1 MSMGVSSPMKSY
13 KIGKLKI
20 GKLIN
25 KVLEVYPD
33 EKLDLKFSSPFEL
46 LVAAILAA
54 QSKDEVVNQATEK
67 LFQVYKTPEDFSK
80 LKPEDLEPFISRINY
95 WYKKAQTIIDA
106 SKFLLESYGGKVPD
120 SKDELLKI
128 KGVGSKTANMILG
141 GAFGKPAVVV
151 DTHVDRVSK
160 RLGLVSEK
168 AKPDEVEAE
177 IKKIV
182 PEKDWTR
189 FSFALMR
196 HGKKIC
202 HAKNPE
208 CESCPFSD
216 LCEYFNS
223 R

>member
-1 MSMGVSSPMKSY
+1 
-13 KIGKLKI
+13 
-20 GKLIN
+20 
-25 KVLEVYPD
+25 
-33 EKLDLKFSSPFEL
+33 
-46 LVAAILAA
+46 
-54 QSKDEVVNQATEK
+54 
-67 LFQVYKTPEDFSK
+67 
-80 LKPEDLEPFISRINY
+80 
-95 WYKKAQTIIDA
+95 
-106 SKFLLESYGGKVPD
+106 
-120 SKDELLKI
+120 
-128 KGVGSKTANMILG
+128 
-141 GAFGKPAVVV
+141 
-151 DTHVDRVSK
+151 
-160 RLGLVSEK
+160 LVSEK
-168 AKPDEVEAE
+168 AKPDEIEAE

>member
-1 MSMGVSSPMKSY
+1 MKRYS
-13 KIGKLKI
+13 KVE
-20 GKLIN
+20 KLIN
-25 KVLEVYPD
+25 KILEVYPA

-54 QSKDEVVNQATEK
+54 QAKDEVVNQATEK

-80 LKPEDLEPFISRINY
+80 LKPEDLEPFISKINY
-95 WYKKAQTIIDA
+95 WYKKAQAIIDA
-106 SKFLLESYGGKVPD
+106 SKFLIENYGGKVPD
-120 SKDELLKI
+120 SKEELMKI

-141 GAFGKPAVVV
+141 GAFGKPAIIV
-151 DTHVDRVSK
+151 DTHFDRVSK
-160 RLGLVSEK
+160 RLGLVSGD

-189 FSFALMR
+189 FSFALIR

-202 HAKNPE
+202 YAKNPE
-208 CESCPFSD
+208 CEICPFSD
-216 LCEYFNS
+216 LCDFFS
-223 R
+223 

>member
-1 MSMGVSSPMKSY
+1 MKHYS
-13 KIGKLKI
+13 KVE
-20 GKLIN
+20 KLIN
-25 KVLEVYPD
+25 KILEVYPA

-54 QSKDEVVNQATEK
+54 QARDEVVNQATEK

-80 LKPEDLEPFISRINY
+80 LKPEDLEPFISKINY
-95 WYKKAQTIIDA
+95 WYKKAQAIIDA
-106 SKFLLESYGGKVPD
+106 SKFLIENYGGKVPD
-120 SKDELLKI
+120 SKEELMKI

-141 GAFGKPAVVV
+141 GAFGKPAIIV
-151 DTHVDRVSK
+151 DTHFDRVSK
-160 RLGLVSEK
+160 RLGLVSKSADRE
-168 AKPDEVEAE
+168 EVEEE
-177 IKKIV
+177 IKKVV

-208 CESCPFSD
+208 CEICPFSD
-216 LCEYFNS
+216 LCDFF
-223 R
+223 RR